1 MVKIILEWV
10 LLCAITQFHRA
21 MKMSAVF
28 GRNFIMKMKRSFGV
42 LLARYGSI
50 KNVLENNFSAG
61 FKDM

>member
-1 MVKIILEWV
+1 MFKIILERV
-10 LLCAITQFHRA
+10 LLCAITKFQRA

-28 GRNFIMKMKRSFGV
+28 VRNFIMKMKRGFGV
-42 LLARYGSI
+42 LFARYGSM